1 MNLENRKIDVVINRL
16 DEIISWS
23 ISNNSRIGY
32 FASLYKRMTIAVKN
46 GIENNVFEDGNRME
60 KLDVIFANRYLAA
73 FDSYQNN
80 QPLSV
85 CWKKA
90 FDACQNDS
98 VIVMQHLLLGIN
110 AHINLDLGIAAAKVA
125 EGNEINSL
133 KNDFEKINDVIKGLV
148 NEVQNELSEIC
159 KPMLLLDKIGNNN
172 DEAVANFSI
181 GIARKEAWGV
191 AVTLSSIPLE
201 HQTELITKTDLVI
214 AQLSEKII
222 NPRRLTSFI
231 LKIVK
236 WFEPKEIGKAIHILN
251 R

>member
-23 ISNNSRIGY
+23 IFNNSRMGY

-125 EGNEINSL
+125 EGNEINLL

-148 NEVQNELSEIC
+148 NEVQNELSEVC
-159 KPMLLLDKIGNNN
+159 KPMFLLDRIGNNN

-181 GIARKEAWGV
+181 EIARKEAWGV
-191 AVTLSSIPLE
+191 ALALSALPKEDHIAF
-201 HQTELITKTDLVI
+201 ITKTDLVI
-214 AQLSEKII
+214 AQLAKNII
-222 NPRRLTSFI
+222 RPGFI
-231 LKIVK
+231 ISLVLKMIR
-236 WFEPKEIGKAIHILN
+236 WFEPRKIAKIIDILN
-251 R
+251 C